1 MSQNTVVTWSLQLQ
15 CLVAQGWVMVHLDQQ
30 GCTGVGHVPLPWSCS
45 NQSWYLVFLVF
56 GISDVYWEP
65 GSQDSCTGVAVGAGA
80 AGVRAAGAGAA
91 GARAAGDA
99 GAGVDRARAAGV
111 RCSSAVFQP
120 APSVF
125 PTQLRLSLPSTFY
138 H

>member
-1 MSQNTVVTWSLQLQ
+1 M
-15 CLVAQGWVMVHLDQQ
+15 
-30 GCTGVGHVPLPWSCS
+30 
-45 NQSWYLVFLVF
+45 
-56 GISDVYWEP
+56 
-65 GSQDSCTGVAVGAGA
+65 AVGAGA

-125 PTQLRLSLPSTFY
+125 PTQLRLSCQFAFNLLPLSDRHT
-138 H
+138 